1 MIDSNKTNGTENKNN
16 KIGIVITNATNT
28 KSNTNSRT
36 KKKKKDD
43 NEDIPNNEA
52 EATRMPVVM
61 GGGSLGAVQILE
73 GIPDTIDSGKLIWDA
88 GYALAD
94 LFVQEYQ
101 AQQHQ
106 QHTSVSS
113 GFLLPRLEST
123 TTYLELGAGTG
134 IVGISI
140 AAAGTTAG
148 ATLVL
153 TDQDDM
159 MPLLQQNIALNKYK
173 NDKVVKALPLSWGS
187 ASSSTSS
194 SSSSSLV
201 RDLLR
206 SNHNQNHHNS
216 EKMNEETRTPKSKD
230 YFDIVC
236 GSDILYAPDT
246 MPLLLETLIEVS
258 TPHKTDVV
266 FAYKQRYCEDI
277 FVQLVRDSGCF
288 RLDETNS
295 GVEIAPAVFLL
306 RMHRI

>member
-1 MIDSNKTNGTENKNN
+1 MIDPNKTNGTENKNN
-16 KIGIVITNATNT
+16 KIGIGITNATNT

-52 EATRMPVVM
+52 EATRMPVVV

-194 SSSSSLV
+194 SSSLSLV
-201 RDLLR
+201 QDLLR

-216 EKMNEETRTPKSKD
+216 EKTNEETMTPTKE

>member
-1 MIDSNKTNGTENKNN
+1 MIDTNKTTGTENKNN
-16 KIGIVITNATNT
+16 KIGIVIKNATN
-28 KSNTNSRT
+28 KNRNTNSRT

-43 NEDIPNNEA
+43 NDGIPNNDA
-52 EATRMPVVM
+52 DATTMRMVGVNGD
-61 GGGSLGAVQILE
+61 GGVQILE
-73 GIPDTIDSGKLIWDA
+73 GVPDTIDSGKLIWDA

-94 LFVQEYQ
+94 LFVQEYH

-194 SSSSSLV
+194 SSSSSSLV

-216 EKMNEETRTPKSKD
+216 EKTNEETRTPTKE

-288 RLDETNS
+288 RIDETNS

-306 RMHRI
+306 RMQRI